1 MSEPTTAQGAP
12 QDTQTTA
19 TPQVPQDTTGQ
30 EPQAPTQGVQG
41 EPNVFANLIDNFA
54 QHFAPQMPQQPQTP
68 QPQMGQESESDWMR
82 SVLQQQ
88 GAGQQQ
94 PQATQAAQQEMFAA
108 LQAQMAQNVQ
118 VQQMAAALQTIAA
131 QQQQAQ
137 LRADIDTL
145 KSKYASFDER
155 AIQQKLG
162 ELAKANPAAA
172 SAFDN
177 KQGWE
182 ILHLAY
188 FANTQPKADPIVSG
202 AQGGSAAAPNA
213 DLINSLEL
221 GDNSNLEQIGKL
233 F

>member
-1 MSEPTTAQGAP
+1 METQATAQGAP
-12 QDTQTTA
+12 QDTAQTTA
-19 TPQVPQDTTGQ
+19 TPAPQDTTGQ
-30 EPQAPTQGVQG
+30 TPQVPQTTVQG
-41 EPNVFANLIDNFA
+41 EPNVFMNLIDNFA
-54 QHFAPQMPQQPQTP
+54 QNFAPQQAQVP
-68 QPQMGQESESDWMR
+68 QPQAGQNQSESDWMR

-88 GAGQQQ
+88 QGAQQQ
-94 PQATQAAQQEMFAA
+94 PQAPQAQQQAEMFAA
-108 LQAQMAQNVQ
+108 LQAQMAQNTQ
-118 VQQMAAALQTIAA
+118 VQQMAATLQTIAA
-131 QQQQAQ
+131 GQQQAQ
-137 LRADIDTL
+137 LRADIDAL
-145 KSKYASFDER
+145 KGKYASFDER
-155 AIQQKLG
+155 AIQNKLG

-202 AQGGSAAAPNA
+202 AQGGSAAAPSA
-213 DLINSLEL
+213 DLVKSLEL

>member
-1 MSEPTTAQGAP
+1 METQTTAQGAP
-12 QDTQTTA
+12 QDTAQATA
-19 TPQVPQDTTGQ
+19 TPAPQDTTGQ
-30 EPQAPTQGVQG
+30 TPQVGQTPVQG
-41 EPNVFANLIDNFA
+41 EPNVFMNLMDNFA
-54 QHFAPQMPQQPQTP
+54 QNFAPQQVLVP
-68 QPQMGQESESDWMR
+68 QPQAGQQSESDWMR
-82 SVLQQQ
+82 SVLQQ
-88 GAGQQQ
+88 GAQQQ
-94 PQATQAAQQEMFAA
+94 PQAPQAPQPQAEMFAA
-108 LQAQMAQNVQ
+108 LQAQMAQNTQ
-118 VQQMAAALQTIAA
+118 VQQMAATLQTIAA

-137 LRADIDTL
+137 LRADIDAL
-145 KSKYASFDER
+145 KGKYASFDEC
-155 AIQQKLG
+155 AIQNKLG
-162 ELAKANPAAA
+162 ELAKVNPAAA

-213 DLINSLEL
+213 DLVKSLEL

>member
-1 MSEPTTAQGAP
+1 MSEQATTAQGAP
-12 QDTQTTA
+12 QDTQA
-19 TPQVPQDTTGQ
+19 TPQAPQEGAIAQT
-30 EPQAPTQGVQG
+30 PQAPQPVQG
-41 EPNVFANLIDNFA
+41 ELNEFANLIDSFA
-54 QHFAPQMPQQPQTP
+54 QNYGQAPNQPQQPQA
-68 QPQMGQESESDWMR
+68 GQSQSESDWMR
-82 SVLQQQ
+82 SVL
-88 GAGQQQ
+88 GQQAAQNAQAPQ
-94 PQATQAAQQEMFAA
+94 PQAQAQAEVFAA
-108 LQAQMAQNVQ
+108 LQAQMAQNAQ

-137 LRADIDTL
+137 IRADIDTL
-145 KSKYASFDER
+145 KGKYANFDER
-155 AIQQKLG
+155 GIQQKLI

-188 FANTQPKADPIVSG
+188 FANTQPKADPIISG
-202 AQGGSAAAPNA
+202 AQGGSSAPNA
-213 DLINSLEL
+213 ELVKSLEQ